1 MQPLGHQIPLSLYV
15 EIRYMPFLKSIE
27 LVALKGWNLIWL
39 ESEPSLAL
47 AYLTNTRFR
56 PPSYL
61 HIRWLNYLSLIHRK
75 HFTCSHI

>member
-47 AYLTNTRFR
+47 AYLTNT
-56 PPSYL
+56 
-61 HIRWLNYLSLIHRK
+61 
-75 HFTCSHI
+75 